1 MTPEELIKR
10 IKERFEVEIYT
21 SQTKT
26 PHPRERIWIEVSRND
41 FKELMKY
48 FQEIDP
54 HAQFSIIIG
63 EDRGDHLS
71 ATYHLELFC
80 ENSPSLSVAVI
91 TSCPKEDPKIPSLG
105 EVFPSS
111 VPYER
116 ENQEFLGI
124 IFEGIPDPRRLFLP
138 DDFPEGIYP
147 LRLDEKGITPEMV
160 KNAGHPYKIKK
171 EGSK

>member
-1 MTPEELIKR
+1 M
-10 IKERFEVEIYT
+10 
-21 SQTKT
+21 
-26 PHPRERIWIEVSRND
+26 
-41 FKELMKY
+41 
-48 FQEIDP
+48 
-54 HAQFSIIIG
+54 
-63 EDRGDHLS
+63 
-71 ATYHLELFC
+71 
-80 ENSPSLSVAVI
+80 
-91 TSCPKEDPKIPSLG
+91 
-105 EVFPSS
+105 
-111 VPYER
+111 R

>member
-105 EVFPSS
+105 EVFQ
-111 VPYER
+111 VQFHMRER
-116 ENQEFLGI
+116 IRSFL
-124 IFEGIPDPRRLFLP
+124 
-138 DDFPEGIYP
+138 
-147 LRLDEKGITPEMV
+147 
-160 KNAGHPYKIKK
+160 A
-171 EGSK
+171 